1 VGLRQITIFITFF
14 GFALFAD
21 TTPTNAKNQ
30 ILFLMQAGH
39 TPQAFEK
46 YKQHRLATGQHDL
59 ELLQQMSLILL
70 DQGFRSSDNEIQVL
84 TIFGAGTSYNEKTLY
99 ILEQGVRSPQP
110 QIQLI
115 SLNMLS
121 RFNND
126 FADQSIHF
134 AMRSDFLIIRLEA
147 AYHLCEM
154 KSPKAVGQVESLMCK
169 VPEEIHAVFPQLFA
183 LIGNDPSIKILRRLL
198 NHPREDVRIE
208 AIQSVAKHQRDDL
221 LPTLRILSSHHHIPQ
236 QEACAYALGAMKDEF
251 SIPRLEKLASS
262 NNTNVR
268 LAALKSLYQLGKK
281 EVRAQVEM
289 FAKQNEL
296 FAIYM
301 LGEMEGSED
310 LLAELAT
317 SQNIQTRFNAGLALL
332 ERQDK
337 RALPVLIELFI
348 KDARDL
354 ALTQTTSAGKS
365 LAAWKVV
372 PSAKQNFDEN
382 PIAHELSLDIKEALL
397 DKIIDLP
404 ENEFFQLA
412 DLILSSRQNDL
423 APIIVDLLK
432 NLQTPEAIAL
442 LKKYQQAVG
451 SPLIRNYCNL
461 ALFELKEPGPY
472 RDNLR
477 EWVTKQQEQELIRF
491 RPFIPWE
498 MRHDDSPYELT
509 PEDTSRLLIEAF
521 EAFAQ
526 LQNDTGID
534 VLLEAMVNGNPKN
547 KYALVGLLMR
557 AAQ

>member
-1 VGLRQITIFITFF
+1 
-14 GFALFAD
+14 
-21 TTPTNAKNQ
+21 
-30 ILFLMQAGH
+30 
-39 TPQAFEK
+39 
-46 YKQHRLATGQHDL
+46 
-59 ELLQQMSLILL
+59 
-70 DQGFRSSDNEIQVL
+70 
-84 TIFGAGTSYNEKTLY
+84 
-99 ILEQGVRSPQP
+99 
-110 QIQLI
+110 
-115 SLNMLS
+115 
-121 RFNND
+121 
-126 FADQSIHF
+126 
-134 AMRSDFLIIRLEA
+134 
-147 AYHLCEM
+147 
-154 KSPKAVGQVESLMCK
+154 
-169 VPEEIHAVFPQLFA
+169 
-183 LIGNDPSIKILRRLL
+183 
-198 NHPREDVRIE
+198 
-208 AIQSVAKHQRDDL
+208 
-221 LPTLRILSSHHHIPQ
+221 
-236 QEACAYALGAMKDEF
+236 
-251 SIPRLEKLASS
+251 
-262 NNTNVR
+262 
-268 LAALKSLYQLGKK
+268 LKSLYQLGKK